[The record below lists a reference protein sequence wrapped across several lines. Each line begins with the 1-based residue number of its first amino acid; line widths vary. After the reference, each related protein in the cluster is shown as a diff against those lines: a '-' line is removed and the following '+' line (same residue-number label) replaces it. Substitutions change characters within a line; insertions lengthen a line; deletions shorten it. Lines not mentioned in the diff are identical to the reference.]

1 MRHEFNND
9 RHKFINRHFKHIAK
23 YINLWEVSPIALE
36 I

>member
-9 RHKFINRHFKHIAK
+9 IQKFINRHFKHIAK
-23 YINLWEVSPIALE
+23 YNLWEVSPITLE